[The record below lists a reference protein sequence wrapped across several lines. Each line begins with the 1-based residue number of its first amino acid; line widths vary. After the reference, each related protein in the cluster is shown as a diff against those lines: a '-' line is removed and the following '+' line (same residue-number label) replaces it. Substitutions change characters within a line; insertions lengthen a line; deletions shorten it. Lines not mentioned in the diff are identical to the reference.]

1 MAEIAALGQAAH
13 VEDAT
18 SVGRESRAPAPP
30 TIVGASQSACTHQ
43 LCSTVCFSGA
53 GVALVVDVADIVLL
67 SNSNSLCESH

>member
-1 MAEIAALGQAAH
+1 M
-13 VEDAT
+13 
-18 SVGRESRAPAPP
+18 
-30 TIVGASQSACTHQ
+30 HQ